1 MLRIDL
7 SHEALII
14 LPTNSRP
21 VSMES
26 ETNAYLHLKP
36 TLKFQFCHYTLCDI
50 GHVFSPFR
58 VLIFLST
65 LGLGLLKYCPISRK
79 GIGTSLLFLDISSSL
94 PSSRLFSSVIGCPHG
109 YNTGAGDNSVDS
121 RPVLLG
127 GSHYTRFI
135 SHCQN

>member
-14 LPTNSRP
+14 LPTNSKT

-36 TLKFQFCHYTLCDI
+36 TLKFQFYHYRLCDI

-58 VLIFLST
+58 VFIFLST
-65 LGLGLLKYCPISRK
+65 LGLGPFKYCPISRK

-109 YNTGAGDNSVDS
+109 YDTGAGDNSVDPW
-121 RPVLLG
+121 PVLLG
-127 GSHYTRFI
+127 GSQCTRFI
-135 SHCQN
+135 SYCQN